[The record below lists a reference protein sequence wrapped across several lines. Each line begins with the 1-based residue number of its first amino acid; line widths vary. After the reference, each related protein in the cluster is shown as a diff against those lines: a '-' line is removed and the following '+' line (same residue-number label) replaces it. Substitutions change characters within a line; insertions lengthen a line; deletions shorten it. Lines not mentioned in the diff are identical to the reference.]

1 MGMNMKILIVDDSKT
16 MRMILKRGLTTALK
30 GRDVT
35 FLAAENGQEGLDI
48 LKENTDTDYVFLD
61 VNMPIMNGDKMLY
74 MMRNSPDLLHIKVVM
89 QTTEGTGKMVKM
101 LTGLGVSGYLLKPF
115 TLEKVQVLMDKL
127 LAQEKVPA

>member
-1 MGMNMKILIVDDSKT
+1 

-35 FLAAENGQEGLDI
+35 FMEAENGQEGLDI

-74 MMRNSPDLLHIKVVM
+74 IMRNSPDLLHIKVVM

-115 TLEKVQVLMDKL
+115 TLEKVQALMDKL
-127 LAQEKVPA
+127 LVEEKVPA

>member
-1 MGMNMKILIVDDSKT
+1 MKILIVDDSKT

-35 FLAAENGQEGLDI
+35 FMEAENGQEGLDI

-74 MMRNSPDLLHIKVVM
+74 IMRNSPDLLHIKVVM

-115 TLEKVQVLMDKL
+115 TLEKVQALMDKL
-127 LAQEKVPA
+127 LAEEKVPA